1 MSNYAI
7 KKLISTLFQ
16 IYNLLLFARIISSWF
31 PINRSSQLYRLLYIV
46 TAPVLAPFRD
56 IFHRFGLMRTG
67 IDFSPIVAIFVL
79 NYIRNLIIRI
89 LL

>member
-1 MSNYAI
+1 M
-7 KKLISTLFQ
+7 
-16 IYNLLLFARIISSWF
+16 
-31 PINRSSQLYRLLYIV
+31 V
-46 TAPVLAPFRD
+46 TEPVLSPFRD
-56 IFHRFGLMRTG
+56 IFHRFGLMKTG

>member
-7 KKLISTLFQ
+7 INLISTLFQ

-31 PINRSSQLYRLLYIV
+31 PINRSNQLYRLLYMA
-46 TAPVLAPFRD
+46 TEPVLTPFRD
-56 IFHRFGLMRTG
+56 IFHRFGLMKTG
-67 IDFSPIVAIFVL
+67 IDFSPIAAFLVL
-79 NYIRNLIIRI
+79 NLIRNFIISI